1 MTEAVI
7 VSGARTAV
15 GRFGGALQEISAVDL
30 GVIALSEALG
40 RAKVAPADLD
50 EVILG
55 NVLQA
60 GLGQNPARQSALKAG
75 CPVTTPAA
83 TINKVCASG
92 LKAVA
97 MAAQAIRAG
106 DARIVAAGGM
116 ENMSRAPYYAPQ
128 ARWGARMGDVEL
140 IDGMVFDGLMDIF
153 NRYHM
158 GITAEN
164 VAEKYGLSREDQDAL
179 AVVSQTRA
187 LAAQA
192 AGRFKDEIVPVPV
205 PQRRGDPLL
214 FDTDEHPRATTMEAL
229 SKLRPAFKDGGT
241 VTAGNASGINDAG
254 ACVVVM
260 AEDEAK
266 ARGLSPLARIVA
278 YAAAG
283 VDPALMGTG
292 PIPATEKVLA
302 KTGLGIEDMDLIE
315 ANEAFAAQALSVARH
330 FNFDMERVNVNG
342 GAIALGHPIGASG
355 CRILITLLLEM
366 ARRKAR
372 LGLATLCIGGGQGF
386 AMIVERK

>member
-30 GVIALSEALG
+30 GAIALSEALG

-330 FNFDMERVNVNG
+330 FNFDMERVNVSG

-355 CRILITLLLEM
+355 CRILITLLFEM

>member
-7 VSGARTAV
+7 VSGARTAI
-15 GRFGGALQEISAVDL
+15 GRFGGSLQDIPAVDL
-30 GVIALSEALG
+30 GTIAVVEALN
-40 RAKVAPADLD
+40 RAKVAPGDLD
-50 EVILG
+50 EVLMG

-60 GLGQNPARQSALKAG
+60 GQGQNTARQVTIKAG
-75 CPVTTPAA
+75 CPVTTPAT

-92 LKAVA
+92 LKTVA
-97 MAAQAIRAG
+97 LAAQAVRAG

-116 ENMSRAPYYAPQ
+116 ENMSRAPYYVPQ
-128 ARWGARMGDVEL
+128 ARWGARMNDTQL
-140 IDGMVFDGLMDIF
+140 IDGMIYDGLMDIF
-153 NRYHM
+153 NHYHM

-179 AVVSQTRA
+179 ALVSQTRA
-187 LAAQA
+187 QA
-192 AGRFKDEIVPVPV
+192 ALAEGRFKDEIVPVPV
-205 PQRRGDPLL
+205 PQRRGDPVM
-214 FDTDEHPRATTMEAL
+214 FDTDEHPRATSIEAL
-229 SKLRPAFKDGGT
+229 AKLRPAFKDGGT

-266 ARGLSPLARIVA
+266 SRGIAPMARIVS

-283 VDPALMGTG
+283 VDPSLMGTG
-292 PIPATEKVLA
+292 PIPATEKALA
-302 KTGLGIEDMDLIE
+302 KAGLTIKDMDLIE

-330 FNFDMERVNVNG
+330 FDFDMERVNVNG

-355 CRILITLLLEM
+355 CRILITLLFEM
-366 ARRKAR
+366 ARRQSR

-386 AMIVERK
+386 AMIVERM

>member
-30 GVIALSEALG
+30 GAIALSEALG

-179 AVVSQTRA
+179 AVVSQARA

-330 FNFDMERVNVNG
+330 FNFDMERVNVSG

-355 CRILITLLLEM
+355 CRILITLLFEM

>member
-30 GVIALSEALG
+30 GAIALSEALG

-179 AVVSQTRA
+179 AVVSQARA

-205 PQRRGDPLL
+205 PQRRGDPIL
-214 FDTDEHPRATTMEAL
+214 FDADEHPRATTMEAL

-330 FNFDMERVNVNG
+330 FNFDMERVNVSG

-355 CRILITLLLEM
+355 CRILITLLFEM

>member
-7 VSGARTAV
+7 VSGARTAI
-15 GRFGGALQEISAVDL
+15 GRFGGALQEISAIDL
-30 GVIALSEALG
+30 GAIALTEALV
-40 RAKVAPADLD
+40 RADVDPADLD

-97 MAAQAIRAG
+97 MAAQAVRAG

-116 ENMSRAPYYAPQ
+116 ENMSRAPYYAPHV
-128 ARWGARMGDVEL
+128 RWGARMGDVEL
-140 IDGMVFDGLMDIF
+140 IDGMVYDGLMDIF

-179 AVVSQTRA
+179 ALTSQARA
-187 LAAQA
+187 QAAQA
-192 AGRFKDEIVPVPV
+192 AGRFKDEIVAVPV
-205 PQRRGDPLL
+205 PQRRGDPVL

-229 SKLRPAFKDGGT
+229 AKLRPAFKDGGT

-266 ARGLSPLARIVA
+266 KRGLTPLARIVA

-292 PIPATEKVLA
+292 PIPATEKVLSRA
-302 KTGLGIEDMDLIE
+302 GLGIKDMDLIE

-330 FNFDMERVNVNG
+330 FKFDMERVNVSG

-355 CRILITLLLEM
+355 CRILITLLFEM
-366 ARRKAR
+366 ARQRSR
-372 LGLATLCIGGGQGF
+372 YGLATLCIGGGQGF
-386 AMIVERK
+386 AMIVERM

>member
-30 GVIALSEALG
+30 GAIALSEALG

-205 PQRRGDPLL
+205 PQRRGDPIL
-214 FDTDEHPRATTMEAL
+214 FDADEHPRATTMEAL

-330 FNFDMERVNVNG
+330 FNFDMERVNVSG

-355 CRILITLLLEM
+355 CRILITLLFEM